1 MKLFLSFKLIFRK
14 LSDIKRE
21 QELGDINDNTNNN
34 NNNNNIGSLG
44 LFRKFSTDR
53 RTENEY
59 INNESN
65 NKNKNQSLCLSFNS
79 DKLELLKQLS
89 KNTANIQINEK
100 VNKKIKN
107 TKKSII
113 HLAKNPKDKWL
124 LIMCRA
130 KGGIENIPKIFLANL
145 DANSLFTVTDSSA
158 GDLSIRNEST
168 EITFINNN
176 SKKRNSSIR
185 SEFNILS
192 LDSNNNNNNI
202 NLKQSNLNF
211 HPNNRV
217 VNALFEIRFELKKD
231 IDNIN
236 NKMGKIDEKILAL
249 IQTLNT
255 SVPDSRDPFSPLSEK
270 SNIEFIDS
278 FSATSPTKNMNLLK
292 PPSPRFDDIN
302 SNILN
307 SSIITTFN
315 EVIKVPKSPTTIID
329 TNKINTIKFNKSKS
343 LATDLSSGSGISKQ
357 E

>member
-79 DKLELLKQLS
+79 DKFELLKQLS

-107 TKKSII
+107 TRKSII

-124 LIMCRA
+124 LIMCKA

-145 DANSLFTVTDSSA
+145 DANSLFTVTDSSV
-158 GDLSIRNEST
+158 GDLSIKNEST
-168 EITFINNN
+168 EIPFINNN

-185 SEFNILS
+185 SEFNIIS
-192 LDSNNNNNNI
+192 LDSNNNSNI
-202 NLKQSNLNF
+202 NFKQSNLNF
-211 HPNNRV
+211 HPNSRV

-231 IDNIN
+231 IDSIN

-249 IQTLNT
+249 IQTLNP

-278 FSATSPTKNMNLLK
+278 FTSPTKNMNLLK

-315 EVIKVPKSPTTIID
+315 EVTKIPKSPTTIID
-329 TNKINTIKFNKSKS
+329 TNKMSIKLNKSKS
-343 LATDLSSGSGISKQ
+343 FATDLSSGSGISKP